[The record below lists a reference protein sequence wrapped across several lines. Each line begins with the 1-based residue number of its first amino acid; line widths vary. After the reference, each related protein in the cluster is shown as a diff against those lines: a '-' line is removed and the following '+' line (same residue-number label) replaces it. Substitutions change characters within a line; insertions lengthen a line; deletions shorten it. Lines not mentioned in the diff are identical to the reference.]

1 MHQQPAS
8 IISSHLVHL
17 QQAYCRDGRV
27 FFVCECFVLFP
38 SLADY
43 KIKGWQTFYI
53 LSVLGIYL
61 EQVGTSP

>member
-17 QQAYCRDGRV
+17 QQAYCRDGS
-27 FFVCECFVLFP
+27 FFCVNVLFLFP
-38 SLADY
+38 SLVDY
-43 KIKGWQTFYI
+43 KIKGWQTFYV
-53 LSVLGIYL
+53 LSLLGIYL